1 MKKHRISALLLTA
14 VLAASA
20 LSGCAATPAAS
31 AAAPA
36 STPTSTS
43 ASASEKDGTQIFT
56 DSLGREVELPTDLQR
71 IAPSGTLSQII
82 LYTIAPDKLVGWTS
96 NPTDAMKKYFD
107 EKYTDLPTF
116 GTFYGKNADLN
127 TEALIAAAPQV
138 VIDMGEVKGKKE
150 DMIADLDSLQKQIGI
165 PVVFIENYLQKSG
178 DSYAMLGKLLG
189 MESEAQKLT
198 DYCNKT
204 ISEANEAVAKIP
216 EDKRVRLYYGEGDT
230 GLQTNP
236 RGSFHCEVLDLVGAV
251 NVADIPVTSGSGGNQ
266 ISMEQL
272 LLWAP
277 DVMILGPGSIYDT
290 IGTDPLFKDLKAVQE
305 KCVYQIPSGP
315 YNWLDRPPAINR
327 IIGIKW
333 LGNLLYPEQFQYDMV
348 AEAKEFYS
356 LFYHYDLSDEEA
368 KTILEK
374 S

>member
-36 STPTSTS
+36 STSASAS

-150 DMIADLDSLQKQIGI
+150 DMIADLDS
-165 PVVFIENYLQKSG
+165 
-178 DSYAMLGKLLG
+178 
-189 MESEAQKLT
+189 
-198 DYCNKT
+198 
-204 ISEANEAVAKIP
+204 
-216 EDKRVRLYYGEGDT
+216 
-230 GLQTNP
+230 
-236 RGSFHCEVLDLVGAV
+236 
-251 NVADIPVTSGSGGNQ
+251 
-266 ISMEQL
+266 
-272 LLWAP
+272 
-277 DVMILGPGSIYDT
+277 
-290 IGTDPLFKDLKAVQE
+290 
-305 KCVYQIPSGP
+305 
-315 YNWLDRPPAINR
+315 
-327 IIGIKW
+327 
-333 LGNLLYPEQFQYDMV
+333 
-348 AEAKEFYS
+348 
-356 LFYHYDLSDEEA
+356 
-368 KTILEK
+368 
-374 S
+374 